1 MVSRISSGVEVKV
14 ETFYQHDFSDM
25 VKGEYVF
32 AYRITIENLNDFTIR
47 LKSRRWF
54 IFDSGNDIQVVEGEG
69 VVGVQPI
76 LPPGINYQYTSACHL
91 SSDMGRMS
99 GSYIMENLY
108 NKQEFEVEIPSFELI
123 VPVKL
128 N

>member
-1 MVSRISSGVEVKV
+1 MVSRISAGVEVKV

-25 VKGEYVF
+25 LKGEHVF
-32 AYRITIENLNDFTIR
+32 AYRITIENLNDFTIQ
-47 LKSRRWF
+47 LKSRRWV
-54 IFDSGNDIQVVEGEG
+54 IFDSGHDIQEVEGEG

-76 LPPGINYQYTSACHL
+76 LPPGVNYQYTSACHL

-99 GSYIMENLY
+99 GSYLMENLY
-108 NKQEFEVEIPSFELI
+108 SKQEFEVEIPAFELI